1 MRLFLTRVGRIN
13 DIRYGLF
20 CQGESVDITRRME
33 YEKKRAKVLLL
44 DCDMSI
50 SAYIDN
56 WVKQEILFLC
66 YYYVLY
72 STKVSLDLLKVGN
85 W

>member
-50 SAYIDN
+50 SAYIAN
-56 WVKQEILFLC
+56 WEKQEILFVFSIIMFYILQRVYWIC
-66 YYYVLY
+66 
-72 STKVSLDLLKVGN
+72 
-85 W
+85 